1 MRVFGTVENTSAKN
15 VLYSQP
21 KKKKKLIEQ
30 QPCIFFFFKSGKHM
44 TDLNKVLMFETR
56 FDVFI
61 FMSRFS

>member
-21 KKKKKLIEQ
+21 KKKKLIEQ